1 LDEISLRGMIRD
13 FYPFPVGSGPVSIL
27 HLLKFQAEGFMPG
40 DPVSRQTLP
49 ITEDANGSVRFKVRL
64 TPRAAMDKID
74 GMRQDALKI
83 RVKAPPVDGKANT
96 ALIKFLSKSLGIS
109 QSKITVISGHTSRV
123 KLIRAQGISPGE
135 VLSLLNRNS
144 SE

>member
-1 LDEISLRGMIRD
+1 
-13 FYPFPVGSGPVSIL
+13 
-27 HLLKFQAEGFMPG
+27 MPG

-74 GMRQDALKI
+74 GTRQDALKI

-123 KLIRAQGISPGE
+123 KMIRAEGISPGE